1 MDDDANRLLELS
13 QGWPHLLKRG
23 NRLIEVKITLFDSS
37 LQMDD
42 DVNKL
47 LEPGKGDH
55 ICLMEVKI
63 TLIDHS
69 IQMDDD
75 ANSLLGL
82 NKVTMSPW

>member
-13 QGWPHLLKRG
+13 KGWSHLLNRG
-23 NRLIEVKITLFDSS
+23 DCLIEVKITLFDSS

-82 NKVTMSPW
+82 NKVTTSPW

>member
-1 MDDDANRLLELS
+1 MDDDVNRLLELS

-69 IQMDDD
+69 IQMDDN

-82 NKVTMSPW
+82 NKVTTSPW